1 MFVFIILDV
10 ILPILI
16 LMLIGAILQRK
27 FQFNLKQLSTL
38 ITYCLMPGCFVNIYD
53 IRIETGLLLQII
65 YYLMLYSLSLI
76 IVSHFISKY

>member
-27 FQFNLKQLSTL
+27 FKFNLKHLSTL
-38 ITYCLMPGCFVNIYD
+38 ITYCLMPAAVFVNIYN
-53 IRIETGLLLQII
+53 ISIKIER
-65 YYLMLYSLSLI
+65 
-76 IVSHFISKY
+76 

>member
-38 ITYCLMPGCFVNIYD
+38 ITYCLMPV
-53 IRIETGLLLQII
+53 L
-65 YYLMLYSLSLI
+65 YL
-76 IVSHFISKY
+76 

>member
-27 FQFNLKQLSTL
+27 FQFNLSDFLH
-38 ITYCLMPGCFVNIYD
+38 
-53 IRIETGLLLQII
+53 LLLIA
-65 YYLMLYSLSLI
+65 
-76 IVSHFISKY
+76 

>member
-27 FQFNLKQLSTL
+27 FQFNLKAA
-38 ITYCLMPGCFVNIYD
+38 IYTYY
-53 IRIETGLLLQII
+53 LLLNASGCICEYI
-65 YYLMLYSLSLI
+65 
-76 IVSHFISKY
+76 